1 MVQHSL
7 ILCKGLYF
15 AGVGAVIDRPQAI
28 TNRPYESYY
37 RLCMFCNTLYL
48 LFTKFLVSLVGSFH
62 TVHDRTAESA
72 LLQNI
77 HTGNGT
83 AAGGADIIL

>member
-1 MVQHSL
+1 MN
-7 ILCKGLYF
+7 
-15 AGVGAVIDRPQAI
+15 VGAVIDRPQAI

-62 TVHDRTAESA
+62 TVHDRTAEGT
-72 LLQNI
+72 LLQHI
-77 HTGNGT
+77 ETSDGA
-83 AAGGADIIL
+83 AAG

>member
-7 ILCKGLYF
+7 IICKCLYF

-37 RLCMFCNTLYL
+37 RLCVFCNTLYL
-48 LFTKFLVSLVGSFH
+48 LFTKFLVSLVGSFY
-62 TVHDRTAESA
+62 TIYDRAPECPLFQHIETCD
-72 LLQNI
+72 
-77 HTGNGT
+77 GT
-83 AAGGADIIL
+83 AAGGANIVL